1 MRVYVGSDH
10 AGFEYKQAIVEH
22 LIAGGY
28 AVVDVGTD
36 SMDSVD
42 YPDYAAKVARAVRD
56 GEAELG
62 VLVCG
67 TGIGMAIAANKVHG
81 VRAANVDNVEFA
93 RLARLHNNA
102 NVVAVPG
109 RGFIDLST
117 AEAIVDTFL
126 TTEFEGGR
134 HESRVAKMDSIGI

>member
-10 AGFEYKQAIVEH
+10 AGFDYKQAIVEH
-22 LIAGGY
+22 LLANGY
-28 AVVDVGTD
+28 DVVDIGTD

-109 RGFIDLST
+109 RGFIDLTT

-134 HESRVAKMDSIGI
+134 HSARVAKMDAIGI

>member
-1 MRVYVGSDH
+1 MRVFVGSDH
-10 AGFEYKQAIVEH
+10 AGFAFKQPIVEH
-22 LIAGGY
+22 LVAEGY
-28 AVVDVGTD
+28 DVTDVGTD
-36 SMDSVD
+36 SEESVD

-56 GEAELG
+56 GEADLG

-93 RLARLHNNA
+93 RMARLHNNA

-109 RGFIDLST
+109 RGFVDLET

-126 TTEFEGGR
+126 TTDFEGGR
-134 HESRVAKMDSIGI
+134 HQRRVEKMDAIGI